1 MKRIAGFFC
10 LMTLAIILFSACDKI
25 EGNYYEISNKEEVT
39 VDFPELNVE
48 KVYRKILIDEFT
60 GHMCNN
66 CPQGHA
72 TLEDLHQMYGDTLVA
87 IGIHY
92 TSLARPFGSIYS
104 YDFRTEEG
112 NALGEYFEISGI
124 PAAVV
129 NRVFKSK
136 GWPRE
141 QWFSAVAEV
150 DRTKVPVAIQMINQL
165 YASDSTLKT
174 NVKVTLL
181 QDCTKL
187 LKLYLYLTEDGV
199 VKPQKNGTEDVLD
212 YTHNHVLRS
221 AFNMPT
227 GYLLSNENLIA
238 AGENEMFAVSLNY
251 SKTDWNI
258 DNCSVIALVVDAE
271 TGEAIQVESLK
282 IK

>member
-1 MKRIAGFFC
+1 MKRIIDFFC
-10 LMTLAIILFSACDKI
+10 LITLAAIIFSACDKI
-25 EGNYYEISNKEEVT
+25 EGNYYEISNREEVT
-39 VDFPELNVE
+39 VNFPELNVE
-48 KVYRKILIDEFT
+48 NVYRKILIDEFT

-72 TLEDLHQMYGDTLVA
+72 ILEDLHQMYGDTLVM
-87 IGIHY
+87 IGIHF
-92 TSLARPFGSIYS
+92 TTLARPFGSIYS

-112 NALGEYFEISGI
+112 NALGNYFEINGI
-124 PAAVV
+124 PAAIV

-141 QWFSAVAEV
+141 QWLSAVAEV
-150 DRTKVPVAIQMINQL
+150 DRSEVPVAIQMINQL
-165 YASDSTLKT
+165 NTSDSILKA

-181 QDCTKL
+181 QNYPQK
-187 LKLYLYLTEDGV
+187 LKLYLYLTEDGI
-199 VKPQKNGTEDVLD
+199 VKPQKNGTEDILD

-221 AFNMPT
+221 AFKEPT
-227 GYLLSNENLIA
+227 GYLLNNGNLIA
-238 AGENEMFAVSLNY
+238 AGENETLAVSLNY

-271 TGEAIQVESLK
+271 TGEAVQVESLK